1 MVKFYEL
8 SRQARLAQLKAQG
21 LLSAADYE
29 TLLANTPIPEQ
40 VATSMVENQLTEF
53 SLPEGV
59 VQDVAINGQLY
70 QIPMV
75 TEEPSVIAAA
85 NKAAGIVGRHGGF
98 QVTVKRPGL
107 IGQIIYTFTDDAPTN
122 TAKIAATVAYLKT
135 AAAKIASVAKEAY
148 PSIVQRGG
156 GLRQQKITAVNNEFV
171 KLELLI
177 DTKDAMGANMV
188 NTICEAVAA
197 ALQPKLGQPLM
208 AILSNYAPQDVTI
221 ATVALPLNALTQKN
235 RSGLA
240 VAQQIT
246 RAAKFAQLDV
256 GRAVTHN
263 KGIMNGI
270 NAVALAYDN
279 DTRALAA
286 TIHSYAVTA
295 GQYRALSTWTL
306 DAANTTLTGRLAVPL
321 PVGAVGGSIGIV
333 PMAQAN
339 LHLGRVEDAKILQA
353 QIAAIGLASNFAA
366 LLALVTDGIQKG
378 HMHLQYKSLAIAAG
392 ATGAEIAWLQEKL
405 SQSTQPNLKT
415 AQALLKDK
423 QKKRES

>member
-59 VQDVAINGQLY
+59 VKDVTINGQLY

-98 QVTVKRPGL
+98 KVTVNRPGL
-107 IGQIIYTFTDDAPTN
+107 IGQIIYAFTDNATAN
-122 TAKIAATVAYLKT
+122 QAKIAATVAYLKS
-135 AAAKIASVAKEAY
+135 AGEKIAAVAQAAY
-148 PSIVQRGG
+148 PSIVKRGG
-156 GLRQQKITAVNNEFV
+156 GLRQQKITAVHNEFV

-188 NTICEAVAA
+188 NTICEAVAR
-197 ALQPKLGQPLM
+197 ALQPTLGQPLM

-221 ATVALPLNALTQKN
+221 ATVALPVTALTQKN

-240 VAQQIT
+240 W
-246 RAAKFAQLDV
+246 RN
-256 GRAVTHN
+256 R
-263 KGIMNGI
+263 
-270 NAVALAYDN
+270 
-279 DTRALAA
+279 
-286 TIHSYAVTA
+286 
-295 GQYRALSTWTL
+295 
-306 DAANTTLTGRLAVPL
+306 
-321 PVGAVGGSIGIV
+321 
-333 PMAQAN
+333 
-339 LHLGRVEDAKILQA
+339 
-353 QIAAIGLASNFAA
+353 
-366 LLALVTDGIQKG
+366 
-378 HMHLQYKSLAIAAG
+378 
-392 ATGAEIAWLQEKL
+392 
-405 SQSTQPNLKT
+405 
-415 AQALLKDK
+415 
-423 QKKRES
+423 